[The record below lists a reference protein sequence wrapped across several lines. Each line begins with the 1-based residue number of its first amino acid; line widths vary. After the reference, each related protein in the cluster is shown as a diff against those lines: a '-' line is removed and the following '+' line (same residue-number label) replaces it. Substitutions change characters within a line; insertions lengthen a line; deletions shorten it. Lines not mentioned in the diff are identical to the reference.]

1 MRVQGGGH
9 VHATHV
15 SIAAGRLTV
24 DDLGTIT
31 GDLHT
36 IPCTVGQGKD
46 GISGSGNF
54 LFKNT
59 FIIKHKCSYLLY
71 NIFKQV
77 RMHPQKKRLLIVLLT
92 KF

>member
-46 GISGSGNF
+46 GISGSGN
-54 LFKNT
+54 LK
-59 FIIKHKCSYLLY
+59 LY
-71 NIFKQV
+71 TVCYFHFHYK
-77 RMHPQKKRLLIVLLT
+77 T
-92 KF
+92 